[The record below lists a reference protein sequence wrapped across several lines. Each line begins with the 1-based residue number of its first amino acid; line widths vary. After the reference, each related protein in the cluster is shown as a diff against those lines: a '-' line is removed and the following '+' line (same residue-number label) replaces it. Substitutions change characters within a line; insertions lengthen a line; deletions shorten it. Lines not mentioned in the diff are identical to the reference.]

1 MKNIKL
7 LAVLI
12 VFLSINIFGQILKPG
27 DGIRINF
34 YNIPEPI
41 KGDYFIQ
48 ENGKIQLPY
57 LGMINSTDRDF
68 SELHD
73 QIISEYSKIYRDPEI
88 SVQSLYRIDI
98 LGEVGKP
105 GVYYLSGFE
114 TVSDL
119 IALAG
124 GETKDSDIDDMIV
137 IRNDTQLELDIESYL
152 EGENNLAD
160 IGIESGD
167 KVYVPRTWWV
177 GARDATVLIS
187 GVTVLVAIASL
198 FR

>member
-105 GVYYLSGFE
+105 GV
-114 TVSDL
+114 
-119 IALAG
+119 
-124 GETKDSDIDDMIV
+124 
-137 IRNDTQLELDIESYL
+137 
-152 EGENNLAD
+152 
-160 IGIESGD
+160 
-167 KVYVPRTWWV
+167 
-177 GARDATVLIS
+177 
-187 GVTVLVAIASL
+187 
-198 FR
+198 